1 MGWGRPAGT
10 NGSARGRAG
19 ARGALPGLL
28 PSSCWGA
35 CRRERVGDCG
45 AGGGRSRGAERI
57 GSSGLGAAPGTAGA
71 GVSRPRAGALCGAC
85 VRVRPLVCAAG
96 GGRAGC
102 RGDCGRL
109 ARAIGPRGVM
119 CPPSDV
125 NGGNSGFGLPG
136 AGGVRDGP
144 GPGRG
149 LGGGRGPTGA
159 AASGEGAR
167 AGRASTV
174 PAPRPGMWAVCR
186 GTSRG
191 PRPRECTTEPCAPS
205 HPTIL
210 G

>member
-45 AGGGRSRGAERI
+45 EGGGRPRGAER
-57 GSSGLGAAPGTAGA
+57 GSGPRGAGAAPGTAGA

-85 VRVRPLVCAAG
+85 VRVRPRVCAAG
-96 GGRAGC
+96 GVRAGC

-149 LGGGRGPTGA
+149 LGGGGRGPTGG
-159 AASGEGAR
+159 AASGEGA
-167 AGRASTV
+167 GVGQASTV
-174 PAPRPGMWAVCR
+174 PAPRPGMWVVFE

-191 PRPRECTTEPCAPS
+191 PRPRGCTAEP
-205 HPTIL
+205 
-210 G
+210 